1 MNPTHSVIWQKLSQA
16 QQALCHIPLESLYR
30 ENSQRIIQMGDITL
44 DFSKNHLTQETLMLL
59 GELAKGANVT
69 HAFAEL
75 NKGHLAGHLVAR
87 QPTVDLSSM
96 ENVVTHIHQSH
107 ITDIVNIGIG
117 GSDLGPHMCCQALTN
132 FKHTTQHIHFVS
144 TLDATQISTLLATLN
159 PKHTL
164 FIISSKSFTTEETL
178 CNAAIA
184 KQWLIQHQCHW
195 QEQIIAITANVKLA
209 TEQLGI
215 KKDKILLLPENI
227 GGRYSIWS
235 TIGLPLAILIGMKN
249 FRQFLAGAYAM
260 DQHALTAPLLGNM
273 PLVLA
278 LLNIWYVNF
287 WRAQTHA
294 ILPYD
299 IRLERLPAYLQQL
312 EMESNGKSVN
322 RQHEPIDYATSPI
335 IWGQA
340 GTNGQHAF
348 YQLLHQGT
356 VLVPAD
362 FLVARHAP
370 HAFADQHKRLIAN
383 CLAQT
388 QALMQGSITL
398 DAPEKNVSG
407 NHPSTLIMFD
417 ELNPFTLGALIAL
430 YEHKVFFNATIWNIN
445 PFDQWGVELGKK
457 LAREIYLQIE
467 NNSIDLTHH
476 R

>member
-1 MNPTHSVIWQKLSQA
+1 MNPTHAQTWQKLSE
-16 QQALCHIPLESLYR
+16 QQHALRHTSLTTLAH
-30 ENSQRIIQMGDITL
+30 ENSRHLLSMGDVTL
-44 DFSKNHLTQETLMLL
+44 DFSKNHLTPEMLTLL
-59 GELAKGANVT
+59 GELAKDANVT
-69 HAFAEL
+69 QALAEL
-75 NKGHLAGHLVAR
+75 NKGHIAGHMTAR
-87 QPTVDLSSM
+87 QPTVDLSAM
-96 ENVVTHIHQSH
+96 EKIVEQLHQSAF
-107 ITDIVNIGIG
+107 TDIVNIGIG
-117 GSDLGPHMCCQALTN
+117 GSDLGPLMCCQALAN
-132 FKHTTQHIHFVS
+132 FKMTPQRIHFVS
-144 TLDATQISTLLATLN
+144 TLDATQISTLLATLD

-164 FIISSKSFTTEETL
+164 FIVSSKSFTTEETL

-184 KQWLIQHQCHW
+184 KQWLIQNNCHW
-195 QEQIIAITANVKLA
+195 QEQMFAITANATLA
-209 TEQLGI
+209 TEKLGI
-215 KKDKILLLPENI
+215 KKEKILGLPENI

-235 TIGLPLAILIGMKN
+235 AIGLPLAILIGMEN
-249 FRQFLAGAYAM
+249 FRQFLAGAHAM
-260 DQHALTAPLLGNM
+260 DQHALTAPLLENM

-287 WRAQTHA
+287 WQAQSHV

-299 IRLERLPAYLQQL
+299 IRLAQLPAYLQQL

-322 RQHEPIDYATSPI
+322 QQNEPIDYATSPV

-362 FLVARHAP
+362 FLIARRASHP
-370 HAFADQHKRLIAN
+370 FPEQHKRLLAN

-388 QALMQGSITL
+388 QALL
-398 DAPEKNVSG
+398 AG

-417 ELNPFTLGALIAL
+417 ELNPFTLGILIAL

-445 PFDQWGVELGKK
+445 PFDQEGVELGKK

-467 NNSIDLTHH
+467 NKSIDLANHE